1 MVPALLSNRSHLLRT
16 HMTVGAS
23 TGYMESLRGSWPAL
37 AAEAASVSSVAAEL
51 SAISESE
58 LPDLLEFLTTA
69 PRLPFRYVSVHAP
82 SKKRLLT
89 EDDLV
94 GLLMRI
100 PVWVDA
106 IVLHPDTMESPRAF
120 QRLGRRLL
128 IENMDTRK
136 DGGQTADQLAT
147 VFAELPAAGLC
158 FDIAHAKDV
167 DPTMGAAVEILDR
180 LSGRLRH
187 VHISSLDE
195 AQHHVPLTAEDEEL
209 FAPILERCRDVPWIL
224 EAPPPGP

>member
-1 MVPALLSNRSHLLRT
+1 
-16 HMTVGAS
+16 
-23 TGYMESLRGSWPAL
+23 
-37 AAEAASVSSVAAEL
+37 
-51 SAISESE
+51 
-58 LPDLLEFLTTA
+58 
-69 PRLPFRYVSVHAP
+69 VSVHAP
-82 SKKRLLT
+82 SKQRLLT

-94 GLLMRI
+94 GLLIRI

-106 IVLHPDTMESPRAF
+106 IGLHPDTMQSPRAF

-128 IENMDTRK
+128 IENMDTCK

-167 DPTMGAAVEILDR
+167 GPTMGAAVEILNR

-209 FAPILERCRDVPWIL
+209 FAPILERGRDVLWIL
-224 EAPPPGP
+224 EAPPAGP

>member
-1 MVPALLSNRSHLLRT
+1 
-16 HMTVGAS
+16 
-23 TGYMESLRGSWPAL
+23 MESRRGSWPEL
-37 AAEAASVSSVAAEL
+37 VAEAASVSSVAAEL
-51 SAISESE
+51 SAISEPE
-58 LPDLLEFLTTA
+58 LPELLEFLTTA

-82 SKKRLLT
+82 SKQRAVA
-89 EDDLV
+89 EDELV
-94 GLLMRI
+94 ALLMRI

-106 IVLHPDTMESPRAF
+106 IVLHPDTMQDHAAFRA
-120 QRLGRRLL
+120 LGRRLL

-136 DGGQTADQLAT
+136 DGGRTADQLAA
-147 VFAELPAAGLC
+147 VFAELPAAGVC

-180 LSGRLRH
+180 FSSRLRH

-209 FAPILERCRDVPWIL
+209 FAPVLERCRDVPWIL

>member
-1 MVPALLSNRSHLLRT
+1 MVPALLSNRSQLLRT

-51 SAISESE
+51 SAISEPE

-82 SKKRLLT
+82 SKQRLLT
-89 EDDLV
+89 ENDLV

-106 IVLHPDTMESPRAF
+106 IVLHPDTMQSPRAF

>member
-1 MVPALLSNRSHLLRT
+1 MRWS
-16 HMTVGAS
+16 
-23 TGYMESLRGSWPAL
+23 
-37 AAEAASVSSVAAEL
+37 
-51 SAISESE
+51 
-58 LPDLLEFLTTA
+58 
-69 PRLPFRYVSVHAP
+69 
-82 SKKRLLT
+82 RLL
-89 EDDLV
+89 L
-94 GLLMRI
+94 RI

-106 IVLHPDTMESPRAF
+106 IVLHPDTIQAPAAYEP
-120 QRLGRRLL
+120 LGRRLL

-136 DGGQTADQLAT
+136 NGGQTAEELAA

-167 DPTMGAAVEILDR
+167 DPTMGAAVEVLDR
-180 LSGRLRH
+180 FSSRLRH

-209 FAPILERCRDVPWIL
+209 FAPVLERCRDVPWIP